1 MHTMYLVHQ
10 HKFTNKCTNLN
21 YKLFISPELHD
32 SLFVHASVA
41 KRTCPTLANCHLVPW
56 EISSIRNFSLTHQK
70 FREIL
75 SFVLANYH
83 STTTNFN
90 STSKGTKNEICTFR
104 LHYFCTILY
113 ANFIYFT
120 TLYKVPSVSLGLF
133 QSQST
138 ALKINPF
145 QKLKDDAKRTLRE
158 CCKGKHIFINYVNK
172 AVGLAVPRLKLNF
185 CHRTSGLMTS
195 NKMVVLMSQRAL
207 SNSHKFFLLKQ
218 QQKHTIS
225 FTMNFYNGS
234 FQPTLGKEPES

>member
-1 MHTMYLVHQ
+1 MKLYIILLYSNRWMHTMYLVHQ

-90 STSKGTKNEICTFR
+90 STIKQRNKEWN
-104 LHYFCTILY
+104 LHILL
-113 ANFIYFT
+113 A
-120 TLYKVPSVSLGLF
+120 LF
-133 QSQST
+133 LHNT
-138 ALKINPF
+138 V
-145 QKLKDDAKRTLRE
+145 
-158 CCKGKHIFINYVNK
+158 CKFHIFYYSVQSPKCIAWV
-172 AVGLAVPRLKLNF
+172 VP
-185 CHRTSGLMTS
+185 
-195 NKMVVLMSQRAL
+195 
-207 SNSHKFFLLKQ
+207 
-218 QQKHTIS
+218 
-225 FTMNFYNGS
+225 
-234 FQPTLGKEPES
+234 EPKYCFEN